1 MMFLTRVTYDERE
14 EKKQK
19 NTTDGRY
26 FKGQP
31 EEDCKL
37 ELVEGRLR
45 GIPSFV
51 VS

>member
-1 MMFLTRVTYDERE
+1 MRVTYDERE
-14 EKKQK
+14 EKEQK
-19 NTTDGRY
+19 NTTDGPRY

-37 ELVEGRLR
+37 ELVEDRLR